1 MERAR
6 ALHTSTW
13 LHHLATVDGR
23 ADMFSQ
29 MTTLFDDPG
38 LVNALLPRQLA
49 VTGADVAAVV
59 RDYLRPDNRVVLVF
73 QPVDE
78 AEEAA

>member
-6 ALHTSTW
+6 AVHTSIW

-29 MTTLFDDPG
+29 FTTLFDDPG
-38 LVNALLPRQLA
+38 LVNTLLPRQLA
-49 VTGADVAAVV
+49 VTAADVAAAA

-73 QPVDE
+73 QPSDD
-78 AEEAA
+78 AEAAA